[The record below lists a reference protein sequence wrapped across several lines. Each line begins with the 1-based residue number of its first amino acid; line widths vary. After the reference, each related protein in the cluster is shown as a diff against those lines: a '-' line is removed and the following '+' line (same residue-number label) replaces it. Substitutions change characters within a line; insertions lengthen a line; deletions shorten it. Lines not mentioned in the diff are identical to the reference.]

1 MNIILV
7 ISGWYYGYKSRCRK
21 QGILTNLKILNK
33 IYHPILKRHLT
44 GQNKDRA
51 AQCSSFSQ

>member
-1 MNIILV
+1 MF
-7 ISGWYYGYKSRCRK
+7 K
-21 QGILTNLKILNK
+21 LKK
-33 IYHPILKRHLT
+33 RFYHPILKRQLT